1 MCTSRMQVFQVV
13 CKVKLFIWPCTIY
26 LLSLPVAKCLVC
38 LSEARTVSL
47 SATSLPPYTQTQQ
60 SFFVLLCQEISGHN
74 IEKMGKKGGE
84 RIKRLDSA
92 SVGDYSKPVCRF
104 SKCERVDNIL
114 CSTCSDKKRNK
125 KETSERN
132 TTTCRARLT
141 SNSCCE
147 HLNKLIGSTCDKK
160 KKSEGNR
167 TYVLFLIIKS
177 CVLL

>member
-1 MCTSRMQVFQVV
+1 MALPTVSSASIATSNLIVVLQLLYFTETYWLLLSCSTMCTSRMQVFQVV

-104 SKCERVDNIL
+104 SKCERVDTMQTMFNMQW
-114 CSTCSDKKRNK
+114 
-125 KETSERN
+125 
-132 TTTCRARLT
+132 
-141 SNSCCE
+141 
-147 HLNKLIGSTCDKK
+147 
-160 KKSEGNR
+160 
-167 TYVLFLIIKS
+167 
-177 CVLL
+177 